1 MAGDQFAALRCE
13 SVSAINT
20 VGDRITR
27 VPAPCCLVEQLR
39 EQAARSR
46 EGAL

>member
-20 VGDRITR
+20 VGDGITCACA
-27 VPAPCCLVEQLR
+27 VLF
-39 EQAARSR
+39 
-46 EGAL
+46 G